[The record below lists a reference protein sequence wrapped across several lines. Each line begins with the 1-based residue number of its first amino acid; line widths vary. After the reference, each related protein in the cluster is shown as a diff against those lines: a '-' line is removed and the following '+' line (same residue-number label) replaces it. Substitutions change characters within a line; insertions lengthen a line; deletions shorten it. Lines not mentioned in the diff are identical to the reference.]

1 VIQLLSHAAV
11 FACPSIYEPLGIVNL
26 EAMACETAVVASAVG
41 GIVEVVEDGVT
52 GLLVP
57 LDIEP
62 GTLEP
67 RDRSGFVSALADGI
81 NALVRDP
88 DRAAEM
94 GRAGRK
100 RAVERFAWPAI
111 AEQTSALYR
120 SL

>member
-1 VIQLLSHAAV
+1 
-11 FACPSIYEPLGIVNL
+11 
-26 EAMACETAVVASAVG
+26 
-41 GIVEVVEDGVT
+41 VEVVDDGVT

-57 LDIEP
+57 LDI
-62 GTLEP
+62 GSGSLEP
-67 RDRSGFVSALADGI
+67 RDREGFVRGLADGI

-94 GRAGRK
+94 GRAGRA
-100 RAVERFAWPAI
+100 RAVDRFAWPAI